1 MCFHSVCVD
10 NQSRPS
16 LVDVRRLFPLALFLL
31 QLQDAIRKR
40 AGAKIE
46 GGKIIKIEAH
56 PIPENYRP
64 RRVVGRMALVGD
76 AAGYVTKCSGEGIY
90 FAAKSG
96 RMAAEAVVQCIRQT
110 GKLPTEK
117 QLKQTYIKDYDKL
130 YKPTYLVLDLLQK
143 VNELCVDIKVEFLS
157 AMSSVEGKLLAA
169 AYFTRDTHSSS
180 SRLTSPLWLTSPFAL
195 THRRRC
201 STRTT
206 LPGKHSWNSAS
217 PSTFRR
223 SPSTLTSTRR

>member
-1 MCFHSVCVD
+1 MYFVTSAGVL
-10 NQSRPS
+10 PI
-16 LVDVRRLFPLALFLL
+16 
-31 QLQDAIRKR
+31 QDAIRKR

-64 RRVVGRMALVGD
+64 KRVVGRMSLVGD

-96 RMAAEAVVQCIRQT
+96 RMAAEAVVQCIKQT

-117 QLKQTYIKDYDKL
+117 QMKQTYIKDYDKL

-143 VNELCVDIKVEFLS
+143 VSCVIHHNFTPKS
-157 AMSSVEGKLLAA
+157 
-169 AYFTRDTHSSS
+169 TRDS
-180 SRLTSPLWLTSPFAL
+180 SRVCRVKDYWSSKSITCRS
-195 THRRRC
+195 
-201 STRTT
+201 TT
-206 LPGKHSWNSAS
+206 LGMK
-217 PSTFRR
+217 
-223 SPSTLTSTRR
+223 TLPFGSC

>member
-1 MCFHSVCVD
+1 MGVFFSGRGGYRSCRCIADLGFRSLTYVRLSVASIGWCV
-10 NQSRPS
+10 
-16 LVDVRRLFPLALFLL
+16 VVRLPP
-31 QLQDAIRKR
+31 QDAIRKR

-96 RMAAEAVVQCIRQT
+96 RMAAEAVVECIKQT

-117 QLKQTYIKDYDKL
+117 QLKQTYLKDYDKL
-130 YKPTYLVLDLLQK
+130 YKPTYLVLDILQK
-143 VNELCVDIKVEFLS
+143 VILCDFLFNLTRFRGGRTLKKRRFRIIDETQPPWTS
-157 AMSSVEGKLLAA
+157 CTLA
-169 AYFTRDTHSSS
+169 
-180 SRLTSPLWLTSPFAL
+180 
-195 THRRRC
+195 
-201 STRTT
+201 
-206 LPGKHSWNSAS
+206 
-217 PSTFRR
+217 FRV
-223 SPSTLTSTRR
+223 S

>member
-1 MCFHSVCVD
+1 MSLACFVACSHFAAAAVGRC
-10 NQSRPS
+10 
-16 LVDVRRLFPLALFLL
+16 LPLK
-31 QLQDAIRKR
+31 DAIRKR

-96 RMAAEAVVQCIRQT
+96 RMAAEAVVQCIKQT

-117 QLKQTYIKDYDKL
+117 QMKQTYLKDYDKL
-130 YKPTYLVLDLLQK
+130 YKPTYLVLDILQK
-143 VNELCVDIKVEFLS
+143 VSRCDINML
-157 AMSSVEGKLLAA
+157 
-169 AYFTRDTHSSS
+169 
-180 SRLTSPLWLTSPFAL
+180 
-195 THRRRC
+195 
-201 STRTT
+201 
-206 LPGKHSWNSAS
+206 
-217 PSTFRR
+217 
-223 SPSTLTSTRR
+223 